1 MRPATEL
8 ATRIGRALIS
18 ASTAIKPDRS
28 WNPSLEK
35 TLYSL
40 GCRESLTP
48 SLVARVID
56 PHLLSHHSLAL
67 GFFNWA
73 TQQPG
78 FAHNSISYQSIF
90 KSLSS
95 SRQFG
100 AIDSLLKQL
109 KAQSL
114 PLDSLTYSF
123 VVKTLL
129 QGKRT
134 LNAFWVFNEA
144 KSELSCLEPKVCNSL
159 LAALSSEG
167 YLENAYKVFEEMTRR
182 EVGFTTTGFGVFI
195 WKLCA
200 KNNLDV
206 VLAVLD
212 MVNNDGKS
220 SINGSIIALLVV
232 HGLCKASRVDEAL
245 WVLNELRM
253 KKCKPDFMAYRI
265 VAEALRSTGNVVDV
279 NLVLKMKRKLGVA
292 PRSDDYREFI
302 FGLIAERLILEA
314 KEIGEV
320 ITSGN
325 FSVED
330 DVLNQL
336 IGSVSSIDPCSAIMF
351 FDFMVRKGTLPA
363 LLTLS
368 ILSKNLCKHNK
379 IDELLDVYDRLSRH
393 DYFSDMESCHVM
405 FSFLCKA
412 GRVREAYGALQEMKK
427 KGLGPDISMYN
438 SLMETCCRHDLIRP
452 AKKLWDEMFVTGCG
466 VNLRTYSI
474 LIGKLS
480 TLAEVEEALRLF
492 NHMSEKGVTPDAQ
505 TYEFLLEGLC
515 RETKFEEAVEVFN
528 KSVNQDVT
536 CARNVLSTFIFKLC
550 EKAEANEFRAAAEHV
565 KWIQDT
571 SPSMFHTIVSE
582 VSASLSS
589 SINPGLLQQ
598 LVQAMSEQG
607 VDFRDRR
614 NVFSR

>member
-292 PRSDDYREFI
+292 PRS
-302 FGLIAERLILEA
+302 
-314 KEIGEV
+314 
-320 ITSGN
+320 
-325 FSVED
+325 
-330 DVLNQL
+330 Q
-336 IGSVSSIDPCSAIMF
+336 
-351 FDFMVRKGTLPA
+351 
-363 LLTLS
+363 
-368 ILSKNLCKHNK
+368 
-379 IDELLDVYDRLSRH
+379 
-393 DYFSDMESCHVM
+393 
-405 FSFLCKA
+405 
-412 GRVREAYGALQEMKK
+412 
-427 KGLGPDISMYN
+427 
-438 SLMETCCRHDLIRP
+438 
-452 AKKLWDEMFVTGCG
+452 
-466 VNLRTYSI
+466 
-474 LIGKLS
+474 
-480 TLAEVEEALRLF
+480 
-492 NHMSEKGVTPDAQ
+492 
-505 TYEFLLEGLC
+505 FLLSCKVLQGLSNDIGH
-515 RETKFEEAVEVFN
+515 TDSHV
-528 KSVNQDVT
+528 
-536 CARNVLSTFIFKLC
+536 VLMKCL
-550 EKAEANEFRAAAEHV
+550 AEANEFRAAAEHV